1 MLDEL
6 HVSNIALIEDAT
18 IAFAPGLTVLTG
30 ETGAGKTAL
39 LAALKLICGV
49 RADNSVVRDGA
60 EEALAEARIVDEDE
74 HIVRRRLSIAGRSRC
89 TIDGA
94 MATVGEL
101 AALTSSIE
109 VHGQHEQVL
118 LLEPARQLAYLDAW
132 AQDDELRARYAE
144 ARTAYQQARATLAEL
159 EAAQG
164 KNEQELE
171 FMRFTC
177 EQIEKVNPQ
186 AGELEELEEQL
197 PRLQHAD
204 QLAQALQG
212 ACAALHDDDGALDLI
227 ARATSEL
234 MRQQG
239 IDEDLDELIGRLD
252 VQMQELEDLTRDL
265 SAYAQ
270 GIDTD
275 PSRLEETLDRL
286 DKLNGLMKRFGPGM
300 DQVFATWEAARR
312 SLEQAQDSPERMEQA
327 RACLAQAQDAYRQAA
342 VALSAARH
350 EAAQNFCEQLA
361 KTVSELAMEGASFE
375 FSFDELPFERW
386 GEAGSEQV
394 ELLYQPAPASK
405 PRPLRRIAS
414 GGELS
419 RILLALECL
428 HYDSSDTGASRSTIV
443 FDEVDSGI
451 GGATGNA
458 VARRLAALS
467 KDAQV
472 IVVTHLAQVAA
483 LADEH
488 YVVSKQNGADGMP
501 HTSVEPVVG
510 EARVTEIARMLSGD
524 DDERALDHARSLLE
538 GTR

>member
-18 IAFAPGLTVLTG
+18 IAFSPGLTVLTG

-39 LAALKLICGV
+39 LAALKLICGA
-49 RADNSVVRDGA
+49 RADASVVRDGA
-60 EEALAEARIVDEDE
+60 EEALAEARLVDGDE
-74 HIVRRRLSIAGRSRC
+74 HIVRRRLSVAGRSRC
-89 TIDGA
+89 AIDGT

-118 LLEPARQLAYLDAW
+118 LLEPARQLAYLDSW
-132 AQDDELRARYAE
+132 AQDDGLVAEYARARADYLE
-144 ARTAYQQARATLAEL
+144 ARWTLEEL
-159 EAAQG
+159 ERARG
-164 KNEQELE
+164 KDEQELE

-186 AGELEELEEQL
+186 PGELEELEDDL

-204 QLAQALQG
+204 QLAQTLQD
-212 ACAALHDDDGALDLI
+212 ACAALHDDGGALDLI
-227 ARATSEL
+227 ARSVADL
-234 MRQQG
+234 MHQQG
-239 IDEDLDELIGRLD
+239 IDDELDELAARLD
-252 VQMQELEDLTRDL
+252 GQMRDLEDLTRDL
-265 SAYAQ
+265 SAYAH

-275 PSRLEETLDRL
+275 PRLLEDTLERL
-286 DKLNGLMKRFGPGM
+286 DKLNGLMRRFGPGM
-300 DQVFATWEAARR
+300 EQVFATWQAARR
-312 SLEQAQDSPERMEQA
+312 AIESAQDSPQRMEEA
-327 RACLAQAQDAYRQAA
+327 RARVAQAEDAYRHAA

-350 EAAQNFCEQLA
+350 DAARTFCEQLA
-361 KTVSELAMEGASFE
+361 SSVTELAMEGARFE
-375 FSFDELPFERW
+375 FSFDELGFERW
-386 GEAGSEQV
+386 GETGSEQI
-394 ELLYQPAPASK
+394 ELLYQPAPTSK

-419 RILLALECL
+419 RILLALECM
-428 HYDSSDTGASRSTIV
+428 HYASAGHDGGRTTII

-458 VARRLAALS
+458 VARRLATLS
-467 KDAQV
+467 KGAQV

-488 YVVSKQNGADGMP
+488 YVVSKQSLADALP
-501 HTSVEPVVG
+501 HTSVEPVTG
-510 EARVTEIARMLSGD
+510 EARVA
-524 DDERALDHARSLLE
+524 
-538 GTR
+538 